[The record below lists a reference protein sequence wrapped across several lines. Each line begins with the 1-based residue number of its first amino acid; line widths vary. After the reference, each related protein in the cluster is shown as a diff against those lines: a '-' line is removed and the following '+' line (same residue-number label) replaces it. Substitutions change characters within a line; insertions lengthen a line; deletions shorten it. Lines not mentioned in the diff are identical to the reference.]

1 MTKWFLAIVA
11 AVLLFIPAQ
20 PVWALDK
27 VRFGSIRVP
36 VQVFVG
42 MKMGFFKEEGI
53 EIEPVFYK
61 SGSEIAPA
69 LATGQVDAAITT
81 SGAALFNAMARGAK
95 ITLVAE
101 ALALEPSAPGGDPT
115 GIVIRS
121 DLIKNPAAPAQ
132 DLKGKTIAT
141 TAPGQFLDIMLKTY
155 LHKIGLKPADVKIVG
170 MPMPDIVPAL
180 SNGAIDGAIVID
192 PFLSALAESG
202 KATVIAR
209 SADIMPNASQAFIAL
224 SDRMMQQS
232 DVPKR
237 FVRAYLK
244 TNEWMRQELPKP
256 EGRKKIAEI
265 FQDFVPAKSAAVYER
280 ISLGTASAAAKI
292 NVDGEYGLKWQLN
305 ALSEQGLIKGDP
317 QLASHLNT
325 EILGQAAQQ

>member
-1 MTKWFLAIVA
+1 MKKWLSGIVA
-11 AVLLFIPAQ
+11 SALLLAAAQ

-53 EIEPVFYK
+53 EIESVFYK

-81 SGAALFNAMARGAK
+81 SGAALFNALARGAK

-101 ALALEPSAPGGDPT
+101 ALAPEPSAPGGDPT
-115 GIVIRS
+115 GIVVRS
-121 DLIKNPAAPAQ
+121 GLIKDPAAPAK
-132 DLKGKTIAT
+132 DLAGKTFAT
-141 TAPGQFLDIMLKTY
+141 TAPGQILDIMLKTY
-155 LHKIGLKPADVKIVG
+155 LHKIGLKAADVKIVG
-170 MPMPDIVPAL
+170 MPMPDVIPAL

-192 PFLSALAESG
+192 PFMSTLSASG
-202 KATVIAR
+202 KATIVAR
-209 SADIMPNASQAFIAL
+209 SADILPNASQAFIAL
-224 SDRMMQQS
+224 SDKMMQQPDLS
-232 DVPKR
+232 KR
-237 FVRAYLK
+237 FVRGYLK

-265 FQDFVPAKSAAVYER
+265 YQEFVPAESAAAYER
-280 ISLGTASAAAKI
+280 MSLGTASASAAI

-305 ALSEQGLIKGDP
+305 VLREEGLIKGDP
-317 QLASHLNT
+317 QLESHLNN
-325 EILGQAAQQ
+325 EILKEAAKK